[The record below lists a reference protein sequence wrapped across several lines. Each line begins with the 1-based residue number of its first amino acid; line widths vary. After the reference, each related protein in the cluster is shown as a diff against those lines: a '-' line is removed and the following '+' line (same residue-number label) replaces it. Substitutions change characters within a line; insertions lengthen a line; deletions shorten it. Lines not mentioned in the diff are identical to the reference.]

1 MGNGS
6 LKWMAIHG
14 AGAAAFFFILQYVAL
29 KQSLETS
36 LVWAAAGAAGAVWI
50 ARKQTSE

>member
-6 LKWMAIHG
+6 LKWMVIHG
-14 AGAAAFFFILQYVAL
+14 AGAAVFFFILQYVDM

-36 LVWAAAGAAGAVWI
+36 LVWAAAGAAGAAWL